1 MAVNDAAH
9 SAITK
14 VTGAKA
20 KRYTVRTL
28 AALTIAL
35 CFLAFYSAHASDGFT
50 AETVRMIIPSDPGGS
65 TDGMARITGRFMSQH
80 LPGRPNFIYLNDP
93 GASGVKALNT
103 FARRTKPD
111 GLTVFAGSASNL
123 DPTTLRNPAV
133 LYTAKELRM
142 FGGLPATS
150 GVLLLRKDAVAKFN
164 DKSLPLAT
172 MGDVTGVRTSGQMG
186 VWGPTYL
193 GWNLRWVI
201 GYKGS
206 AAVMKAALQ
215 GEVDMHATFERNI
228 ITQLMDTG
236 DFVMPVQTGVYGSAA
251 GKLVP
256 GKFYMDVP
264 VFSDLI
270 KPHLKSERE
279 ISAFEAWETL
289 VQGGKWFALP
299 PETPAEIVT
308 IYRRAFDEAVKGSE
322 FAGLTAK
329 VLGEDFTVATGED
342 MEKIADKTDL
352 ISDSDVAYFDELR
365 EKVGLRMQAATK

>member
-1 MAVNDAAH
+1 
-9 SAITK
+9 
-14 VTGAKA
+14 
-20 KRYTVRTL
+20 
-28 AALTIAL
+28 
-35 CFLAFYSAHASDGFT
+35 
-50 AETVRMIIPSDPGGS
+50 
-65 TDGMARITGRFMSQH
+65 MSQH

-111 GLTVFAGSASNL
+111 GLTVYAGSASNL

-164 DKSLPLAT
+164 DKSLPSAT